1 MIDQSPRPTSTR
13 IDADVHEW
21 IRKRAFDAR
30 RTFTAELNIIL
41 REIYAQ
47 KDGNHAKI

>member
-1 MIDQSPRPTSTR
+1 MKDQSPRPTSTR
-13 IDADVHEW
+13 IDADIHEW

-41 REIYAQ
+41 RETYEQ
-47 KDGNHAKI
+47 KTAAHAAS

>member
-1 MIDQSPRPTSTR
+1 MGNSPRPTSTR

-30 RTFTAELNIIL
+30 RTFTAELNLLL
-41 REIYAQ
+41 REIYDQANRNN
-47 KDGNHAKI
+47 DEN